1 MPELDADVI
10 VVGLGAWGA
19 MTLWQLAK
27 RGLRPLGIERYDRGH
42 ALGASHGGS
51 RMFRITCLE
60 HPGLVPLARRSAE
73 LWVERER
80 ETGTSLL
87 TRHGGLL
94 IGAPYSAVVGGTLT
108 AAREHGIEVEKL
120 TRTQLSKQFPQ
131 HTGLSPDDIGV
142 WEPSAGLLRPEA
154 AIRAALSAAETAG
167 ARVFT
172 GTEVTAI
179 EPDGTMV
186 AVHTAARTLRAHRV
200 VVAVGS
206 WLPSMVALPDLR
218 VVRMPVTWFR
228 PEGDDDRF
236 RLTDFPV
243 FMRQIGG
250 STILWGCGSEPPY
263 DVKLGLEQFGSAAVP
278 FDPTDSD
285 RSVTSADWRTL
296 CTVLAERLPGL
307 RPEPSRVAVGML
319 TLTPDNQFVLGALP
333 EAPNVVVAG
342 GDNAHGF
349 KHASGIGELLADLAT
364 GQAPRID
371 YSFMDVKRFR

>member
-1 MPELDADVI
+1 MPEADADVL

-27 RGLRPLGIERYDRGH
+27 RGLRPIGIERYGRGH

-60 HPGLVPLARRSAE
+60 HPGLVPFARRSAE
-73 LWVERER
+73 LWEALER

-87 TRHGGLL
+87 RRHGGLL
-94 IGAPYSAVVGGTLT
+94 IGAPYSAVAGGTLT

-120 TRTQLSKQFPQ
+120 TRAQLSKRFPQ

-154 AIRAALSAAETAG
+154 AIRAALDAAETAG
-167 ARVFT
+167 ARVLT
-172 GTEVTAI
+172 GTEVTAV
-179 EPDGTMV
+179 EPDGDDV
-186 AVHTAARTLRAHRV
+186 LVHTPATTLRARRV
-200 VVAVGS
+200 VMATGS
-206 WLPSMVALPDLR
+206 WLPSMVPLPDLR

-228 PEGDDDRF
+228 PEGEQERF
-236 RLTDFPV
+236 HLANFPV

-263 DVKLGLEQFGSAAVP
+263 DVKLGLEQFGAAAAP
-278 FDPTDSD
+278 FDTGDSD
-285 RSVTSADWRTL
+285 RSVTSDDWTAL
-296 CTVLAERLPGL
+296 CAVLAERLPGL
-307 RPEPSRVAVGML
+307 RPEPARVAVGML

-333 EAPNVVVAG
+333 ESPNVIVAG

-349 KHASGIGELLADLAT
+349 KHATGIGELLADLAT
-364 GQAPRID
+364 GQEPRLD